1 MRSRRR
7 REAPQPG
14 GTGQGSSSETEPARR
29 PLGPVN
35 SPGPRADNSGAS
47 PRPVHWSRR

>member
-35 SPGPRADNSGAS
+35 SPGPQADNSGAS